1 MKKQP
6 FLILLL
12 LLILVCMLFHA
23 PVVIDGA
30 HIGLEL
36 WYQSVLPSILPFM
49 IITSLL
55 IQTVPGNFICF
66 LGLFCGLPVG
76 ANLVNQ
82 QFVAGHLSLTSANH
96 LLCICNI
103 TSPMFIIGYIL
114 HQTLQNQTAPLPFFL
129 SIYIPI
135 ILYGILSLLYR
146 NILAL
151 RRNHAPAAGVP
162 TSAFSLP
169 GSPTSF
175 HNTTISSNSARSFED
190 ITRHALQVIL
200 SVGLY
205 IMLFCI
211 LIRFLLCLWTA
222 PPGWITLLASSLE
235 ITNGIHLLNKT
246 ELPAIQKTA
255 LMAGLTSFGGVCSI
269 LQTKSVLTD
278 HRLSIFHYLLVKLLM
293 GLTSYLLALWL
304 C

>member
-1 MKKQP
+1 MKKQLFLIP
-6 FLILLL
+6 FLLLV
-12 LLILVCMLFHA
+12 LVCMLFHA
-23 PVVIDGA
+23 PIVIDGA

-66 LGLFCGLPVG
+66 LGLICGLPVG

-82 QFVAGHLSLTSANH
+82 QFTAGHLSSTAANR

-135 ILYGILSLLYR
+135 LLYGILSLLCL
-146 NILAL
+146 NIRVF
-151 RRNHAPAAGVP
+151 RRKHTPATKP
-162 TSAFSLP
+162 QTSASPLP
-169 GSPTSF
+169 DPPVSFHGSPVSPR
-175 HNTTISSNSARSFED
+175 SARSFEE

-211 LIRFLLCLWTA
+211 LIRFLLCLWPA
-222 PPGWITLLASSLE
+222 PPGWITILTSSLE
-235 ITNGIHLLNKT
+235 ITNGIHLLNQT

-278 HRLSIFHYLLVKLLM
+278 HGLSILHYLLVKLLM

>member
-1 MKKQP
+1 MKNKP
-6 FLILLL
+6 ILILFLL
-12 LLILVCMLFHA
+12 PILICMLFHA
-23 PVVIDGA
+23 PIVIDGA

-36 WYQSVLPSILPFM
+36 WYESVLPSILPFM

-82 QFVAGHLSLTSANH
+82 QSAAGHLSLRSANY

-114 HQTLQNQTAPLPFFL
+114 HQTLQNQTTALSFFL
-129 SIYIPI
+129 AIYLPI
-135 ILYGILSLLYR
+135 LLYGGLSLLYSR
-146 NILAL
+146 VRTTGSKESTAETSHRIT
-151 RRNHAPAAGVP
+151 VP
-162 TSAFSLP
+162 RP
-169 GSPTSF
+169 
-175 HNTTISSNSARSFED
+175 SSRSFEE
-190 ITRHALQVIL
+190 ITRHSLQVIL

-211 LIRFLLCLWTA
+211 LIRFLLFLWPE
-222 PPGWITLLASSLE
+222 PPVWLTLLAASLE
-235 ITNGIHLLNKT
+235 ITNGIHLLDQ
-246 ELPAIQKTA
+246 LAVSSIQKTA

-269 LQTKSVLTD
+269 LQTKSVLTVPG
-278 HRLSIFHYLLVKLLM
+278 LSILHYLFVKLLM
-293 GLTSYLLALWL
+293 GLTSYLLALWI